1 VITATPEA
9 VRHLRALLAEQPA
22 EEKRGLRLGVEKGG
36 CAGWQY
42 TMKIDA
48 PAVGDTVLEQD
59 GIRLLVDPESLGHLD
74 GVQLDYVDSLN
85 DSGFRVVNPKAVR
98 SCGCGT
104 SFETVSPPASPPA
117 SPSASPLA

>member
-9 VRHLRALLAEQPA
+9 VYHLRALLAEQPA
-22 EEKRGLRLGVEKGG
+22 GETRGLRLGVEKGG

-42 TMKIDA
+42 VMKIDA
-48 PAVGDTVLEQD
+48 ATPEDTVFEQD
-59 GIRLLVDPESLGHLD
+59 GVRLIVDRESLAPLD

-85 DSGFRVVNPKAVR
+85 DAGFRIHNPKAVR

-104 SFETVSPPASPPA
+104 SFETAPPPT
-117 SPSASPLA
+117 PSLT

>member
-1 VITATPEA
+1 MITATPEA
-9 VRHLRALLAEQPA
+9 VQHLRALLSEQPA
-22 EEKRGLRLGVEKGG
+22 GELRGLRLGVEKGG

-42 TMKIDA
+42 IMKIDA

-59 GIRLLVDPESLGHLD
+59 GIRLLVDPESLVRLE

-85 DSGFRVVNPKAVR
+85 DAGFRVVNPKAVR

-104 SFETVSPPASPPA
+104 SFETTSPPTTS
-117 SPSASPLA
+117 LA

>member
-9 VRHLRALLAEQPA
+9 VYQLKVLLAEPQVGPGW
-22 EEKRGLRLGVEKGG
+22 GLRLGVEKGG

-42 TMKIDA
+42 IMKIDA
-48 PAVGDTVLEQD
+48 PAADDTVVEQD
-59 GIRLLVDPESLGHLD
+59 GIRLLVDPESARMLA

-85 DSGFRVVNPKAVR
+85 DAGFRVVNPRAVR

-104 SFETVSPPASPPA
+104 SFEAD
-117 SPSASPLA
+117 PSAAPSLA

>member
-9 VRHLRALLAEQPA
+9 VHHLRALLAEQPA
-22 EEKRGLRLGVEKGG
+22 AEGWGLRLGVEKGG

-42 TMKIDA
+42 VMKIDA
-48 PAVGDTVLEQD
+48 PAADDTVIEQE
-59 GIRLLVDPESLGHLD
+59 GIRILVDPQSLGPLD

-85 DSGFRVVNPKAVR
+85 DAGFRVLNPKAVR

-104 SFETVSPPASPPA
+104 SFETESPPT
-117 SPSASPLA
+117 PSLA